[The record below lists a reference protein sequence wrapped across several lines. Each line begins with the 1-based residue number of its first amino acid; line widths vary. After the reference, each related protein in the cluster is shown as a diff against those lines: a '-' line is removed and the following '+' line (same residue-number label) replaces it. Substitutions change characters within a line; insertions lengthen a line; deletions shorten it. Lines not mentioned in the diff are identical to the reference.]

1 MTSSQKRVW
10 LLPSLLVALE
20 IRRLPRAKADLIE
33 IWRYIARDNE
43 GAADRLLDRVQSALL
58 MLSNQPVAGRAR
70 PELHDDLRSFAV
82 GNYIIFYT
90 FGETTLTVVRVLSG
104 FRDISEDMM
113 R

>member
-1 MTSSQKRVW
+1 
-10 LLPSLLVALE
+10 VALE
-20 IRRLPRAKADLIE
+20 IRRLPKAKADLIE

-43 GAADRLLDRVQSALL
+43 GAVDRLLDRIQAALL

-70 PELHDDLRSFAV
+70 PELHDDLRSFPV

-90 FGETTLTVVRVLSG
+90 SGETTLTVVRVLSG